1 MSTVYE
7 KIRRN
12 YPSVISGEQLC
23 KICRISKRKGKW
35 LLENGVIPFVD
46 TGKQTH
52 RYLIQLDDAIR
63 YLKKKRRTQSADEP
77 RGIFSGREAGYTP
90 LCSPEAAQRRLT
102 ALWACE
108 PDALTFRQAAALAGY
123 TNGTVL
129 RWIKKE
135 KLMAVPYFRDYMIPK
150 TAFIEWLAVKTQ
162 ENPKFLSKRH
172 IELLKGAEE
181 TSVPHDSDATD
192 LACAK

>member
-35 LLENGVIPFVD
+35 LLDNGVIPFVD

-52 RYLIQLDDAIR
+52 RYLIQLDDAIH

-108 PDALTFRQAAALAGY
+108 PDALTFQQAAALAGY
-123 TNGTVL
+123 TNARCCAGS
-129 RWIKKE
+129 KKE
-135 KLMAVPYFRDYMIPK
+135 NSWRCRI
-150 TAFIEWLAVKTQ
+150 
-162 ENPKFLSKRH
+162 S
-172 IELLKGAEE
+172 
-181 TSVPHDSDATD
+181 ATT
-192 LACAK
+192 

>member
-1 MSTVYE
+1 M
-7 KIRRN
+7 
-12 YPSVISGEQLC
+12 
-23 KICRISKRKGKW
+23 
-35 LLENGVIPFVD
+35 D

-52 RYLIQLDDAIR
+52 RYLIQLGDAIR
-63 YLKKKRRTQSADEP
+63 YLKKKRRTQGADEP
-77 RGIFSGREAGYTP
+77 RGIFSSREAGYTP

-129 RWIKKE
+129 RWIKKG

-150 TAFIEWLAVKTQ
+150 AAFIEWLAVKTQ

-181 TSVPHDSDATD
+181 AEE
-192 LACAK
+192 